1 MKKYSLFIGR
11 WQPWH
16 SGHLWLIEQ
25 RLNENKNV
33 CVAIR
38 DVPMSE
44 EQPWSSKEIKSN
56 IEDELKDLIK
66 KGIVKVIII
75 PDIES
80 INYGREV
87 GYDVIEHVPPP
98 QVRAISATE
107 IRRNLKNDGIIS

>member
-1 MKKYSLFIGR
+1 MRKYSLFIGR

-16 SGHLWLIEQ
+16 SGHRWLIEQ
-25 RLNENKNV
+25 RLKENKNV
-33 CVAIR
+33 CIAIR
-38 DVPMSE
+38 DVPKSE

-56 IEDELKDLIK
+56 IEYELSDLVES
-66 KGIVKVIII
+66 GVVKVIII

-87 GYDVIEHVPPP
+87 GYEVIDHEPPS

-107 IRRNLKNDGIIS
+107 IRNNMRNDGLIS